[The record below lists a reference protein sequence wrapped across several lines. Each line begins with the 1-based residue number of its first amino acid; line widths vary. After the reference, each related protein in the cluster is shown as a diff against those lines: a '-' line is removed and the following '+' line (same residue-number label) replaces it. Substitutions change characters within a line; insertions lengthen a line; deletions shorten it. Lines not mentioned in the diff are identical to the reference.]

1 MKIKPYSL
9 SLFFIGC
16 FIQISIVYAQEK
28 RITPISPEATA
39 LTKMV
44 NNPVNFFTGI
54 PDISIPLYEIK
65 AGGLTLPITLQY
77 HAGGFKINEKS
88 TRTGLGWNLSCDLQ
102 ITKRNKRFR

>member
-1 MKIKPYSL
+1 MKIKPYNL

-28 RITPISPEATA
+28 KITPISPEATA

-44 NNPVNFFTGI
+44 NNPVNYFTGI

-65 AGGLTLPITLQY
+65 AGGLTL
-77 HAGGFKINEKS
+77 
-88 TRTGLGWNLSCDLQ
+88 R
-102 ITKRNKRFR
+102 